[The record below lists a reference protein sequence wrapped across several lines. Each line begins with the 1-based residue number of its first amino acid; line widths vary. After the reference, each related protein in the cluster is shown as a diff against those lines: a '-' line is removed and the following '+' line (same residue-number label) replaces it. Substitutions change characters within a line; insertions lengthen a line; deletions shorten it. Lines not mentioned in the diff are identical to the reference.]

1 VNLYKNFRVTRWLGY
16 FIALTIVIVIVY
28 SSNSMFKDLEKEER
42 LKVDLL
48 VEAQKILGSDDE
60 IDPQFQL
67 FLLSI
72 IQQNNSIPLI
82 VTDNQKNAIFTRNIS
97 DNISNDSLKLKNEIL
112 DMESAYK
119 PIPIELGK
127 TKQFLYYKNSILLNK
142 LQYYPL
148 LLIFIVSIFILFTIW
163 YFRNLKQTE
172 ESLLWA
178 GMAKETAHQIGTP
191 LSSLIGWIE
200 LLKLE
205 ENINHEA
212 VNEMELDIHRLSFI
226 TERFS
231 KIGSEPELKN
241 NNLIEVTHKTI
252 QYLRS
257 RISKTIEVTFES
269 NLEQA
274 IIPLNEALFSWVLE
288 NLIKNAVDAII
299 SNGKI
304 QLKIFENSNYYL
316 IEVSDSGSGISNRKK
331 KDIFKPGYTTKKRG
345 WGLGLSLAKR
355 IIEQYHNG
363 KIYVLKTE
371 LNKGTTFRI
380 ELKKSTKLLN
390 NS

>member
-1 VNLYKNFRVTRWLGY
+1 MNLYKNFRVTRWLGY